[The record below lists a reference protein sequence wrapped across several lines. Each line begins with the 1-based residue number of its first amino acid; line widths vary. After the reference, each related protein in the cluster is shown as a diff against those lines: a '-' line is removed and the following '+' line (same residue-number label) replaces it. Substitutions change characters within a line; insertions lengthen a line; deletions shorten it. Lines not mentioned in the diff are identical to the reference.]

1 MKRYYLNPHT
11 HLMTKIKSPHTIIP
25 GIRTLSIFEVRKE
38 VTLQEQENK
47 LLINKTKTNMNLL
60 NKLLNRVGDKGVHYS
75 ICFMFSLIITL
86 VILFISGSYWS
97 GILSGLYAGTGLGIG
112 KEYGDA
118 KAHWNHWDW
127 GDIIVDMLGTISGT
141 AIALFIYWI
150 F

>member
-11 HLMTKIKSPHTIIP
+11 HLMTEIKSPHIIIP

-38 VTLQEQENK
+38 VTLQENK
-47 LLINKTKTNMNLL
+47 PLLNKTKTHMDLL

-97 GILSGLYAGTGLGIG
+97 GILSGLYAGIG

-127 GDIIVDMLGTISGT
+127 GYIIVDILGTISGT
-141 AIALFIYWI
+141 IIALFIYWI